1 MQKTSDAAPT
11 LSELNALALDAM
23 SWQKAAQIAGEH
35 FAPNGPDGYY
45 DMTAQQ
51 WLEWAIDRAGRLRE
65 VPEGEYIC
73 TCGIR
78 VSPHR
83 CPTGSDF

>member
-1 MQKTSDAAPT
+1 MTDNAKLAELFHDTYERLAPSFGYST
-11 LSELNALALDAM
+11 RDDTKQFDPESANGRLM
-23 SWQKAAQIAGEH
+23 IAVCGE
-35 FAPNGPDGYY
+35 
-45 DMTAQQ
+45 
-51 WLEWAIDRAGRLRE
+51 IIRAGRLRE